1 MKILTVENI
10 VNALQATLVNGDEYK
25 EKVLEG
31 AAIDSRKV
39 EKDNLFF
46 AIKGDKVDG
55 HDFIKAAFDNG
66 AGAVICERVPDGE
79 EGICIVVED
88 TVEALKKLASFYRE
102 QLGIKVVGVTG
113 SIGKTTTKEFIATVL
128 SQKYNVF
135 RTEKNQNNL
144 IGLPLSILNIKENNE
159 VAVLEMGISEFGE
172 MTKLSEIAK
181 PDICVI
187 TNISACHLETLGSL
201 DGVFKAKTEIF
212 EHMNPEGDVCVCG
225 DDERLS
231 TLGEVKGKKV
241 VTFGFDEKNEVHPTK
256 IVNRGLWGSEC
267 TIENG
272 DGIFNISV
280 PLAGK
285 HMIMDALAAI
295 SVAKILDV
303 SAEQVS
309 FGISCVKALAGR
321 NNIIQKN
328 SITIL
333 DDCYNASPESMKS
346 ALDLLTEAITPT
358 VAILGDMF
366 EQGENE
372 DRGHE
377 EIGQYAVEKGIN
389 TIVCVGTL
397 SKKMYDKAQS
407 EASVKENIDVLYYAT
422 VDEAIAD
429 LPKYV
434 KKDDTVLIKASNGM
448 KFNRI
453 LEAITD
459 DKIQFENREER
470 LFKRPSVVNANLDEV
485 MSEIKNVGAKKEEE
499 QNTDN
504 TEASGTPEAGETKN
518 VKAKPEKSADQKEK
532 EGARKQLIAIICAA
546 AAVIL
551 IGAAAFGIVRYNRY
565 KDATQGIVVYLD
577 GTKYETKGLI
587 EDGVIAVTEDG
598 VVWNN
603 GNQNVAMGY
612 DGKNF
617 FYAVP
622 DGGNFELFVCDKNGK
637 NKKSVAKTVRRY
649 DILKKDNIIFIS
661 GNALYTYNVKKDETN
676 LVAEEVLRY
685 SLNEKKNEVVYYT
698 FSGGLYYMKTGD
710 PETLVLL
717 DENVTSFEYADPK
730 LKNIIYYKNNGL
742 YVCKRGKENIFI
754 APEADN
760 LYIAE
765 KEKTT
770 KIYYSDEES
779 KLYYFNVKDSEPK
792 TVTDNATSVFGM
804 AYGYASLMSMDSN
817 GVWKYIKDDKI
828 YELKDFSVGRSMQV
842 VGADKKNLYFI
853 NIDAITNVGSLYSIS
868 DKGFSKQKKPV
879 LESSNVSSAEYIG
892 EGKIFVN
899 KTDGGGNND
908 LYEREKLIARNVEPG
923 SLKKTEFGKYYVF
936 AYQVSDTDGFY
947 KIVLYNGNTI
957 KEIGSSID
965 LDVVALSKRKVY
977 FRTKS
982 DVMFDIKYFNGSKVK
997 SYKENVSEF
1006 KYIQY

>member
-10 VNALQATLVNGDEYK
+10 VNALQATLVNGEEFK
-25 EKVLEG
+25 EKALEG

-66 AGAVICERVPDGE
+66 AGAVICERVPEGE

-88 TVEALKKLASFYRE
+88 TVEALKKLAAYYRE

-172 MTKLSEIAK
+172 MTRLSEIAK

-212 EHMNPEGDVCVCG
+212 EHMNPEGSVCVCG
-225 DDERLS
+225 DDERLA
-231 TLGEVKGKKV
+231 GINEVKGKKP

-372 DRGHE
+372 DKSHE
-377 EIGQYAVEKGIN
+377 EVGAYAVDKNIN
-389 TIVCVGTL
+389 TIVCVGPL
-397 SKKMYDKAQS
+397 SKKMYDKAQT
-407 EASVKENIDVLYYAT
+407 EASVKENVEVLYFAT
-422 VDEAIAD
+422 VDEAIEN
-429 LPKYV
+429 LGKFI

-453 LEAITD
+453 LEAVMD
-459 DKIQFENREER
+459 EKNQFEKREER
-470 LFKRPSVVNANLDEV
+470 LFKKPNVVNANLDEL
-485 MSEIKNVGAKKEEE
+485 MSEIKNVGAKKEDESAV
-499 QNTDN
+499 
-504 TEASGTPEAGETKN
+504 TEAAAATGTVTEATQA
-518 VKAKPEKSADQKEK
+518 KAEKSADQKEK
-532 EGARKQLIAIICAA
+532 EAARKQLFIIIGAI

-551 IGAAAFGIVRYNRY
+551 IGLIVFGIIRHNNY
-565 KDATQGIVVYLD
+565 KDATQGVVVFLT
-577 GTKYETKGLI
+577 GSNYETKGII
-587 EDGVIAVTEDG
+587 EDGIIASTDDSM
-598 VVWNN
+598 VWRNDN
-603 GNQNVAMGY
+603 ENVPLGF

-617 FYAVP
+617 FFATP

-637 NKKSVAKTVRRY
+637 NKKSIAKTVRRY
-649 DILKKDNIIFIS
+649 DILKKDNVIFNS
-661 GNALYTYNVKKDETN
+661 GNALYTYNAKKDETN
-676 LVAEEVLRY
+676 LVAEEVLKY
-685 SLNEKKNEVVYYT
+685 TLNEKKTEVVYYT
-698 FSGGLYYMKTGD
+698 FSGGLYYMKIGN
-710 PETLVLL
+710 PESLILL
-717 DENVTSFEYADPK
+717 DENVNSLEYADSD
-730 LKNIIYYKNNGL
+730 LKNIFYYKLDGF
-742 YVCKRGKENIFI
+742 YVCKRGKENILLS
-754 APEADN
+754 ADAKN
-760 LYIAE
+760 LYFAE
-765 KEKTT
+765 NEKKT
-770 KIYYSDEES
+770 KVYYNDADL
-779 KLYYFNVKDSEPK
+779 KLYFFNAKDSEAVK
-792 TVTDNATSVFGM
+792 VTDEGKYVFGKDF
-804 AYGYASLMSMDSN
+804 GYATLMTSN
-817 GVWKYIKDDKI
+817 SAGEWKLVRDGKE
-828 YELKDFSVGRSMQV
+828 YELKDFTPGGSMQV
-842 VGADKKNLYFI
+842 VGADEKKVYFVSKDARTNVANLYT
-853 NIDAITNVGSLYSIS
+853 AS
-868 DKGFSKQKKPV
+868 DKGFSKKKKV
-879 LESSNVSSAEYIG
+879 ELESSNVSGVEYIG
-892 EGKIFVN
+892 EGKIFVD
-899 KTDGGGNND
+899 KADGSGNND
-908 LYEREKLIARNVEPG
+908 LYEKETLVARNVEPG
-923 SLKKTEFGKYYVF
+923 SLKKTEFGKYFVF
-936 AYQVSDTDGFY
+936 AYQVSDADGFY
-947 KIVLYNGNTI
+947 KIVLYNGSTI
-957 KEIGSSID
+957 KEIGSSVDKDAI
-965 LDVVALSKRKVY
+965 ALSKKLVY
-977 FRTKS
+977 FRTKG
-982 DVMFDIKYFNGSKVK
+982 DTMFDIKYYNGNKVK
-997 SYKENVSEF
+997 SYKENVTEF
-1006 KYIQY
+1006 RYIRY